1 MDYRQ
6 GIEYCGQWTTGRGLS
21 TVDYR
26 EGIERCGLWT
36 TGRGL
41 RGVGCGLQAG
51 D

>member
-1 MDYRQ
+1 V
-6 GIEYCGQWTTGRGLS
+6 WA
-21 TVDYR
+21 VDYR

-41 RGVGCGLQAG
+41 STVGSGLQAG